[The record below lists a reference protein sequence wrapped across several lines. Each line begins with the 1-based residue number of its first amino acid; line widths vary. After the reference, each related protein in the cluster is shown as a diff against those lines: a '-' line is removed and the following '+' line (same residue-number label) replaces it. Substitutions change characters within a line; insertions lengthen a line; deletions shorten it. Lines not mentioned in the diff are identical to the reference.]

1 MTAVF
6 TVNGYALNRATL
18 RMNRRGVWT
27 CGVTPAE
34 SPPLV
39 AGARATVV
47 LGDLSLT
54 GTLRP
59 GGSFG
64 GTDTWNVIA
73 GAGKWDTTLPA
84 SDPYRDDSGVKLS
97 TVLDDLRREVGE
109 IGMVLDIPD
118 RSLGYAWTRP
128 AGLASDTLRALVGDA
143 WYVAPDGITHVGDRP
158 SLASAA
164 DSISVESYEVA
175 TAYAV
180 ARSSID
186 ALSLFVPGRILAADG
201 LPAPLPIAGI
211 VAHVD
216 PGSVRVSVF
225 GEKGLAELFTAI
237 VQALTAHT
245 KFHRI
250 MPYAVA
256 EVSGARATVKPSDGG
271 SADFPAERFIDQM
284 PGVPGVVATLAAG
297 ARVGVEFVA
306 GDPARPMITAYDPSV
321 LPTLTRMDAGAIE
334 LGEAG
339 KTGALAV
346 AVKVMSNENALRS
359 AIIALGGS
367 VPLLQSVACEK
378 VKGE

>member
-39 AGARATVV
+39 AGSRVPV
-47 LGDLSLT
+47 ILGDLSLT

-64 GTDTWNVIA
+64 GADTWNVIA
-73 GAGKWDTTLPA
+73 GAGKWDTALPA
-84 SDPYRDDSGVKLS
+84 SDPYRDDSGVMLS
-97 TVLDDLRREVGE
+97 TVLEDLRRDVGE
-109 IGMVLDIPD
+109 LGMVLDIPD

-143 WYVAPDGITHVGDRP
+143 WYVAPDGITHIGDRP

-186 ALSLFVPGRILAADG
+186 ALSLFVPGRIIAADG
-201 LPAPLPIAGI
+201 LPAPLPISGI
-211 VAHVD
+211 VAHVE

-225 GEKGLAELFTAI
+225 GEKGLAELLTAI

-245 KFHRI
+245 RFHRI
-250 MPYAVA
+250 VPYAVA
-256 EVSGARATVKPSDGG
+256 EVSAARATVKPSDGG
-271 SADFPAERFIDQM
+271 AADFPAERFIDQM
-284 PGVPGVVATLAAG
+284 PGVPGMVATLAAG
-297 ARVGVEFVA
+297 ARVGVEFIA
-306 GDPARPMITAYDPSV
+306 GDPARPRITAYDPSV
-321 LPTLTRMDAGAIE
+321 PPASLTMTTTGDAKIGGDNAV
-334 LGEAG
+334 
-339 KTGALAV
+339 ALAKASV
-346 AVKVMSNENALRS
+346 CMANFNNLRFAVT
-359 AIIALGGS
+359 ALGG
-367 VPLLQSVACEK
+367 VVDPIEDVATTK
-378 VKGE
+378 AKGV